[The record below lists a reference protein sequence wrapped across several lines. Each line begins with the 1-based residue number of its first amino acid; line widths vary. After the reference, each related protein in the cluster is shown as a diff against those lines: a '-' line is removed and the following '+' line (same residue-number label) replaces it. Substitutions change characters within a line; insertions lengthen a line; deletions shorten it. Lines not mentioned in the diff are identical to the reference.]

1 MATGKMTP
9 AIRESD
15 LAVELDP
22 LSTTTWAQLAAC
34 KLRVGLFDEAEK
46 DLRRVLE
53 IQPGRPF
60 SLWLF
65 GHAHVLEG
73 RFDEGL
79 AEIRRAL
86 ALSKENSMIL
96 AGLGWALAGHPCGR
110 RPADQP
116 ALVITGFT
124 PGTF

>member
-1 MATGKMTP
+1 MTP
-9 AIRESD
+9 AIKESD

-34 KLRVGLFDEAEK
+34 KLRVGLFDEAGK

-96 AGLGWALAGHPCGR
+96 AGLDWALAGHPCGR

-116 ALVITGFT
+116 ALVITGFA
-124 PGTF
+124 PVTF